1 MIYHLSQT
9 QHNIQL
15 FTASRTH
22 NENTIIQHY
31 CGKMNSLCSKCNS
44 HNFTDEKPADN
55 LFTQCCQ
62 KGKIQ
67 LPIPQYSDLLEQL
80 MKGSHPHSKN
90 FMDNIR
96 SINSSHA
103 FASFGANIAPPPGF
117 GPYCFKIH
125 GQIYHRTGTLHP
137 EMGQTPKYAQLY
149 ILDPN
154 EATEQRLTV
163 HENKKCNTEMMHQI
177 AQLLQQINPF
187 AAAYRMLKDVEA
199 EEEQKAITYGT
210 SMPSIVMA
218 IKQERGQDPRRYN
231 KPRIS
236 EVAVVF
242 QNDDGEPPFN
252 RDILVHLHPDKNNPL
267 LPKTQRISILH
278 SNLDALLYPLF
289 FPRGDQGWHEN
300 LQQQGTTRRITQLQ
314 YYSFQLSVRNHFN
327 PILNGGKLT
336 QQYLVDAY
344 VKIEANRLNYI
355 RQNQKI
361 LKVEDYCVLQEHL
374 QQKSIEKGIPIGKT
388 VILPSSFE
396 GSPRNMQQ
404 RYQDAM
410 AIVTKYGKPD
420 IFVTMTCNP
429 KWVEITEHLE
439 PWQHVEHRPDLV
451 ARIFRLKLKSLLQDI
466 KNGLFGTVI
475 AMVHVIEFQKR
486 GLPHAHILL
495 ILDTNSKIHT
505 EEDIDNIVWAEIPNQ
520 QQYPELYDI
529 VVSHMVHGPCGVLN
543 PASPCMQNGK
553 CTKKF
558 PKDLKQH
565 TVKDLDGYPSYRRQ
579 DIENIVHK
587 NKHINNSWIVP
598 YNPYLLKRY
607 NCHINVEICG
617 SIKSVKYLFK
627 YIYKGHDK
635 ANVEIQQKT
644 LNHDESS
651 TFVDSRYVSAPEA
664 AWRIFAFPMHSQSH
678 AIIRLA
684 IHLPHQQQLYFF
696 EDAQVEDVSKTLTTT
711 STLLEWFLL
720 NQRDKNARQYLY
732 REIPEHYVWKKTWNP
747 RLRGVSTIIGRMYT
761 VSLKDQERYCL
772 RLLLLHV
779 RGATSYN
786 HLKTVH
792 GVLHDTFKAAALAL
806 GLLFDDTVWKLTL
819 QDAVT
824 LHMPK
829 QLRELFAYICVFGP
843 PTNPDQLWTLFKEN
857 LIEDYC
863 LHLHNQTGHCCKC
876 EAYAMQDVQNI
887 LLLHGKTY
895 ADFNLPHPEIQ
906 LPQAP
911 QYNES
916 SELLLATELRI
927 SLNEQQQIAYDTI
940 LSAILNQG
948 NANPKCFFIDG
959 PGGSGKTYLYDVLIH
974 HVRGLGKKVL
984 TSATTGIAAN
994 LLNEG
999 RTMHSL
1005 FGIPVP
1011 VNEISVSRIKQD
1023 TVAGKLLQNA
1033 SLLIIDECTM
1043 ASKYALTLI
1052 DRLLR
1057 EVMTTKVAEKNVIP
1071 FGGKVFVIGGDFRQC
1086 LPVIPSGT
1094 RTDIIESSLKMSELW
1109 KNFTKLQLI
1118 NNMRSTDPDYSKWL
1132 LKHGNGEL
1140 TNQYNL
1146 GEDIIEIPEDMLCK
1160 DCIVTEVFGQRLNID
1175 INDKNNVNKA
1185 SSYAILCAKNE
1196 DVTLLNSRVMDRMP
1210 GEYKLYKSDDSIDV
1224 DNEDEREHYPVE
1236 FLNSVTP
1243 SGMPSH
1249 ILQLKIGTIVMLLR
1263 NLNTKQGL
1271 CNGTRLIV
1279 TGMYSHL
1286 IQARVITGSAKEKE
1300 VLIPRIDICPS
1311 DTRLPFKLRRRQFPL
1326 KPAFA
1331 MTINKSQGQ
1340 TLHRVGIYLPEPV
1353 FGHGQLY
1360 VAFSRVTMRCN
1371 VKMSSNKQEFIR
1383 EMIDMYRSLPCLWK
1397 IKSVDYSNRYK
1408 KKQAYEQ
1415 LVELF
1420 QRHNPT

>member
-1 MIYHLSQT
+1 MLYHLSQT

-90 FMDNIR
+90 FMHNIR

-149 ILDPN
+149 ILDLN

-439 PWQHVEHRPDLV
+439 PWQHVEHRPYLV

-558 PKDLKQH
+558 PKHLKQH

-627 YIYKGHDK
+627 YISKGHDK

-720 NQRDKNARQYLY
+720 NQRDENARQYLY

-747 RLRGVSTIIGRMYT
+747 RLRGVSTIIGRI
-761 VSLKDQERYCL
+761 
-772 RLLLLHV
+772 
-779 RGATSYN
+779 GATSYN

-863 LHLHNQTGHCCKC
+863 LHLHKQTGHCCKC

-911 QYNES
+911 QYN
-916 SELLLATELRI
+916 
-927 SLNEQQQIAYDTI
+927 
-940 LSAILNQG
+940 
-948 NANPKCFFIDG
+948 
-959 PGGSGKTYLYDVLIH
+959 
-974 HVRGLGKKVL
+974 
-984 TSATTGIAAN
+984 
-994 LLNEG
+994 
-999 RTMHSL
+999 
-1005 FGIPVP
+1005 
-1011 VNEISVSRIKQD
+1011 
-1023 TVAGKLLQNA
+1023 
-1033 SLLIIDECTM
+1033 
-1043 ASKYALTLI
+1043 
-1052 DRLLR
+1052 
-1057 EVMTTKVAEKNVIP
+1057 
-1071 FGGKVFVIGGDFRQC
+1071 
-1086 LPVIPSGT
+1086 
-1094 RTDIIESSLKMSELW
+1094 
-1109 KNFTKLQLI
+1109 
-1118 NNMRSTDPDYSKWL
+1118 
-1132 LKHGNGEL
+1132 
-1140 TNQYNL
+1140 
-1146 GEDIIEIPEDMLCK
+1146 
-1160 DCIVTEVFGQRLNID
+1160 
-1175 INDKNNVNKA
+1175 
-1185 SSYAILCAKNE
+1185 
-1196 DVTLLNSRVMDRMP
+1196 
-1210 GEYKLYKSDDSIDV
+1210 
-1224 DNEDEREHYPVE
+1224 
-1236 FLNSVTP
+1236 
-1243 SGMPSH
+1243 
-1249 ILQLKIGTIVMLLR
+1249 
-1263 NLNTKQGL
+1263 
-1271 CNGTRLIV
+1271 
-1279 TGMYSHL
+1279 
-1286 IQARVITGSAKEKE
+1286 
-1300 VLIPRIDICPS
+1300 
-1311 DTRLPFKLRRRQFPL
+1311 
-1326 KPAFA
+1326 
-1331 MTINKSQGQ
+1331 
-1340 TLHRVGIYLPEPV
+1340 
-1353 FGHGQLY
+1353 
-1360 VAFSRVTMRCN
+1360 
-1371 VKMSSNKQEFIR
+1371 
-1383 EMIDMYRSLPCLWK
+1383 
-1397 IKSVDYSNRYK
+1397 
-1408 KKQAYEQ
+1408 
-1415 LVELF
+1415 
-1420 QRHNPT
+1420 